1 MSIIA
6 FSIAAVV
13 IYIYRLVAAN
23 KLTARFAASHGNEYI
38 KFQYVGY
45 WSEIL
50 MYMVGMLVFLGNVKL
65 MRLLRFNK
73 RIGLLAATLKYAAK
87 PLFMFS
93 IVFAIIFVG
102 YTQLFYF
109 IYFIH
114 LLNFKTFV
122 TSAETCLQM
131 LVGKFDFHAMHM
143 ASPLLGPIVFFL
155 YVLSVYFILINMF
168 LTILNEAFTRVRRDV
183 ALQSNDYEMVDFVMR
198 RFQQWTGLGQ
208 LFGAKKTSPQDE
220 SNDGKPTLPGHEIDK
235 LTATVDRFLA
245 AVSKVYFN
253 QDTFDSYLET
263 GNGNK
268 QAVKTTLSE
277 ERARMDRMVSEGRP
291 VPLPDVDYSS

>member
-1 MSIIA
+1 MHYTTDQSDQTSIGTGHVNILRYFA
-6 FSIAAVV
+6 IRSIEGGA
-13 IYIYRLVAAN
+13 IGLYRDVWVAAI
-23 KLTARFAASHGNEYI
+23 ASSRTRLATLSGVMCNTSQCELRSLR
-38 KFQYVGY
+38 VN
-45 WSEIL
+45 S
-50 MYMVGMLVFLGNVKL
+50 GMLNVI
-65 MRLLRFNK
+65 
-73 RIGLLAATLKYAAK
+73 RIVTYYTLP
-87 PLFMFS
+87 PLES
-93 IVFAIIFVG
+93 STSSWIAI
-102 YTQLFYF
+102 
-109 IYFIH
+109 
-114 LLNFKTFV
+114 
-122 TSAETCLQM
+122 
-131 LVGKFDFHAMHM
+131 
-143 ASPLLGPIVFFL
+143 
-155 YVLSVYFILINMF
+155 

-253 QDTFDSYLET
+253 QDTFYSYLET

-277 ERARMDRMVSEGRP
+277 ERARMERMVSEGRP
-291 VPLPDVDYSS
+291 VQLPDVDYSS